1 MIFIMKNI
9 YKDKIHQVTEIIKAI
24 IEESKKQTLE
34 IDEKQVINLLEESAK
49 IKLLVIGV
57 FNAGK
62 TTLINSLL
70 GCDGLLPV
78 NIVPETAIPCELYP
92 VMEGVSPYAEIYR
105 GNEQI
110 YQGDI
115 AGYGNISVQPGD
127 FGKVYTSS
135 PLIKSWSDKGIIL
148 VDMPG
153 YDSGIQEH
161 NSAIGRYMNQ
171 GTVFAFLMNCTHG
184 SLRAS
189 ELSLLKEVCQYGLNI
204 GVFLTWSDQQPTEKN
219 EEVKA
224 YVEYQ
229 TQSFLPEGT
238 IVGSLAALDNDNA
251 DFVDFV
257 NELDVT
263 SIISE
268 KSKPIAKSFVCK
280 QIANLKGAVS
290 FVQSGLDDDAIESK
304 TIELTQ
310 RIHEMERI
318 LKSRLEEADTPE
330 KSTQDVLDA
339 ARLAI
344 KSNASILAD
353 AILQSR
359 GSGTISSVTE
369 TLVSIIR
376 PALAKA
382 FKDEQE
388 QFVNTLKTDV
398 SELMRHILEGIDIPT
413 DVLEEIIGNNEQAIV
428 GSIHMLADMLQ
439 NHSHPVVRVIGQV
452 LTFVAEYIPDIIR
465 GLFGGNEK
473 VHARLVENIQG
484 PISDALISG
493 LRKPVSEQIRAL
505 QAQILQATCTQYE
518 VSINKMKETL
528 SALKESKNSKHKNAE
543 EEIAK
548 YQEALNKI
556 EEIYNGI

>member
-1 MIFIMKNI
+1 MIFQMNNM
-9 YKDKIHQVTEIIKAI
+9 YKDQIHQVAEIMKAI
-24 IEESKKQTLE
+24 TEESEKLNLA
-34 IDEKQVINLLEESAK
+34 IDEEQTVKLLEDSAK
-49 IKLLVIGV
+49 IKLPIIGV

-62 TTLINSLL
+62 TTLVNSLL
-70 GCDGLLPV
+70 GSDGLLPV
-78 NIVPETAIPCELYP
+78 NLVPETAIPCELYP
-92 VMEGVSPYAEIYR
+92 VMDGVSPYAEIYR
-105 GNEQI
+105 GNQQI
-110 YQGDI
+110 YRGDI
-115 AGYGNISVQPGD
+115 AGYGNVSVQQGD

-135 PLIKSWSDKGIIL
+135 PLIRSWSDKGIIL

-153 YDSGIQEH
+153 YDSGIEEH

-189 ELSLLKEVCQYGLNI
+189 ELSLLKEVCQYGLRI
-204 GVFLTWSDQQPTEKN
+204 GVFLTWSDQQSAEKN

-229 TQSFLPEGT
+229 TQSFLPKGT
-238 IVGSLAALDNDNA
+238 KVGLLAALDDDND
-251 DFVDFV
+251 DFIDFV

-263 SIISE
+263 SIITE
-268 KSKPIAKSFVCK
+268 KSKPVAQYFVCK
-280 QIANLKGAVS
+280 QIANLKGAIS
-290 FVQSGLDDDAIESK
+290 LAQSGLDEA
-304 TIELTQ
+304 TIDTKINELSQ
-310 RIHEMERI
+310 RIREMECL

-339 ARLAI
+339 ARISI

-353 AILQSR
+353 SILQSR

-382 FKDEQE
+382 FREEQE
-388 QFVNTLKTDV
+388 QFVNTLKTDI
-398 SELMRHILEGIDIPT
+398 SELTRHILAGIDIPT

-428 GSIHMLADMLQ
+428 GYIHMLADMLQ
-439 NHSHPVVRVIGQV
+439 NHSHPVVRIIGQV
-452 LTFVAEYIPDIIR
+452 LTFVAEYIPDILR
-465 GLFGGNEK
+465 GFFGGNEK

-484 PISDALISG
+484 PISDAIVSG
-493 LRKPVSEQIRAL
+493 LRKPVSDQIHAL
-505 QAQILQATCTQYE
+505 QAQILRATCTQYE
-518 VSINKMKETL
+518 TSINKMKDTL
-528 SALKESKNSKHKNAE
+528 KALKDSKNYEHLNAE

-548 YQEALNKI
+548 YQEALKKI
-556 EEIYNGI
+556 EEIYDGI